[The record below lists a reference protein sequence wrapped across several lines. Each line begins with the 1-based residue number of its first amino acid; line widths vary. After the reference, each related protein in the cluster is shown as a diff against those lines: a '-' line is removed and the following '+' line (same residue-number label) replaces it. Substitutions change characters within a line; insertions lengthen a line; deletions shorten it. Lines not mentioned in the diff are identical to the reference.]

1 MYVIA
6 DIEWVTSRNGIISPV
21 QLAAIRVDENWG
33 RINSYYTFIK
43 PTDNTFNN
51 WKHSACNGGVKR
63 DFLLARTAAEVF
75 SDFRRWLNGDTL
87 LWWLDGS
94 RELFSRLT
102 VELLGSIEPS
112 NAQSISG
119 YVQAFLKGQPYARSN
134 IYTLAGNKGVIV
146 KREHK
151 HCSDND
157 ARVIQELMQKIEFPQ
172 SELMKP
178 ISALDIN
185 KTPLSCRY
193 IYDTSANT
201 IHLNGCDNISDGETI
216 GYPNFATALRK
227 GYKACRCC
235 KSEYLAALRARNL
248 DIISRVNYN
257 YLYAENSKV
266 FHSRTCPTILAA
278 KLLKGSACYNT
289 AVKSGRTPCRLCKP
303 VPIKTNQPP
312 KSPQKTKQTAF
323 PKKNSKSVNK
333 AIRRLDIARKERNE
347 RLNNNLS
354 KTERKDIMTLTDPRF
369 SFWSGYGYN
378 NFHLRTCPKLKGL
391 SKLHGYRLYREAIQF
406 GHTPCKLC
414 KPTAKHD
421 AIFSI
426 PITSRKRD
434 CESIERLEEMCQ
446 NSGFLYHSD
455 REYFYLQTHI
465 GKWKIVL
472 GTNPVRLLHFSTWVD
487 NDAEEYHVQPRVFLS
502 LTDAFLYIKRHDE
515 RQNVNCF
522 SE

>member
-6 DIEWVTSRNGIISPV
+6 DIEWVTSWNGIISPV

-33 RINSYYTFIK
+33 RINSYFSFIRPK
-43 PTDNTFNN
+43 DTTFNN
-51 WKHSACNGGVKR
+51 WRHSACNGGVKL

-75 SDFRRWLNGDTL
+75 SVFLRWLNGDTL
-87 LWWLDGS
+87 LWWLDES
-94 RELFSRLT
+94 RELFGRLT
-102 VELLGSIEPS
+102 AELLDGIEPP
-112 NAQSISG
+112 NAQSING
-119 YVQAFLKGQPYARSN
+119 YVQAFLKGQPYSRSN
-134 IYTLAGNKGVIV
+134 IYTLAEKKGVIV
-146 KREHK
+146 KREYK

-157 ARVIQELMQKIEFPQ
+157 ARVIQELMQIIKLPQ

-178 ISALDIN
+178 IPDMEISR
-185 KTPLSCRY
+185 TPLTYKY
-193 IYDTSANT
+193 IYDKSANT
-201 IHLNGCDNISDGETI
+201 IHISSCDNISDGETI

-227 GYKACRCC
+227 GYKACSCC

-266 FHSRTCPTILAA
+266 FHTRTCPAILAA
-278 KLLKGSACYNT
+278 KSLKGCACYNT

-303 VPIKTNQPP
+303 VPVKTNQTP
-312 KSPQKTKQTAF
+312 KSPKETKQAAF
-323 PKKNSKSVNK
+323 PQKNSKSVNK
-333 AIRRLDIARKERNE
+333 AIRRLNIAQKERKE

-354 KTERKDIMTLTDPRF
+354 ETERKDIMTLTDPRF

-378 NFHLRTCPKLKGL
+378 SFHLRTCPKLKGL

-414 KPTAKHD
+414 KPTPKHE
-421 AIFSI
+421 AFFSI
-426 PITSRKRD
+426 PMTSRKRD
-434 CESIERLEEMCQ
+434 CESIERLEQMCR
-446 NSGFLYHSD
+446 NSGFPCHSD
-455 REYFYLQTHI
+455 SEYFYLQTQV

-472 GTNPVRLLHFSTWVD
+472 GSNPVRLLHFNTWVGSD
-487 NDAEEYHVQPRVFLS
+487 TEEYHVQPRVFLS

-515 RQNVNCF
+515 RQNVNC
-522 SE
+522 SGE